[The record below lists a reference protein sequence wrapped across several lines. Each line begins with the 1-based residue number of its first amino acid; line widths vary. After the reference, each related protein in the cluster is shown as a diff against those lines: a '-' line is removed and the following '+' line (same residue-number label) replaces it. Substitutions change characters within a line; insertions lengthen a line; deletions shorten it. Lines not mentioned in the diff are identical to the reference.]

1 MRYLLDT
8 DTCIDLLRGDSA
20 VTAKADSVSPDDCA
34 VSTVTTYELLAGAA
48 RCRHPREEA
57 RKVHTLV
64 SAMHEVPFHRR
75 AAERA
80 GALRAELEGHGSII
94 GPYDLL
100 LAGQALADGLVLV
113 TSNAREFV
121 RVPGLRM
128 EQWRFEASAEGGKR
142 SGTAEHPK

>member
-8 DTCIDLLRGDSA
+8 DTCIDLLRGEPD

-34 VSTVTTYELLAGAA
+34 VSTVTTYELLAGAG
-48 RCRHPREEA
+48 RCRHPREEE
-57 RKVHTLV
+57 RKVATFV
-64 SAMHEVPFHRR
+64 KAVHEIPFHRR

-80 GALRAELEGHGSII
+80 GALRAELEGRGSII

-113 TSNAREFV
+113 TSNTGEFS
-121 RVPGLRM
+121 RVPGLRL
-128 EQWRFEASAEGGKR
+128 ERWRPDAPPAGGKR
-142 SGTAEHPK
+142 TGRVT